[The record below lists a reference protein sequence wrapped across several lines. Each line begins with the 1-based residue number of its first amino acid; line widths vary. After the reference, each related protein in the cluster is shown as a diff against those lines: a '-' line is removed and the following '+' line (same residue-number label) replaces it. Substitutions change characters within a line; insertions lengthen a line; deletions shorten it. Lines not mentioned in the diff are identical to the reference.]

1 MAETKK
7 SEPKLWQKKWFP
19 WALAGVLLL
28 VVGLA
33 NVGSR
38 ANSVKLL
45 LAGMAV
51 SSVCSAFS
59 NFMSTSPMTGRGC
72 RR

>member
-33 NVGSR
+33 GWSSQIGR
-38 ANSVKLL
+38 AHV
-45 LAGMAV
+45 
-51 SSVCSAFS
+51 
-59 NFMSTSPMTGRGC
+59 
-72 RR
+72 